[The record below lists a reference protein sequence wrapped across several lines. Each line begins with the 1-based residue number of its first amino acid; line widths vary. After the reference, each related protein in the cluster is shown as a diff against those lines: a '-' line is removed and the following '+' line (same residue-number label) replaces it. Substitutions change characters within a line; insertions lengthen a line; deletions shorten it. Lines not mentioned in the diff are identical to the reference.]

1 LKPPPNTT
9 ILIQEERPEA
19 GGVADLFE
27 GKVGSTAEMADLIE
41 KVAPMW
47 LGDALLRNQIPLKDL
62 VKISFVLE
70 PWQNVLPSIA
80 ADGYVIPPSSYPALN
95 LLTSPRSNNR
105 LNANRML
112 RARKILG
119 YVAERIEPAQ
129 DPATAMPPEE
139 YLELYCNN
147 QLIPPRMT
155 LATIRTHIW
164 RGGGDVLLH
173 YKANGKKKILHSAET
188 FTTEAED
195 VGGDASSSPTAP

>member
-1 LKPPPNTT
+1 M
-9 ILIQEERPEA
+9 LIP
-19 GGVADLFE
+19 F
-27 GKVGSTAEMADLIE
+27 
-41 KVAPMW
+41 
-47 LGDALLRNQIPLKDL
+47 
-62 VKISFVLE
+62 
-70 PWQNVLPSIA
+70 
-80 ADGYVIPPSSYPALN
+80 
-95 LLTSPRSNNR
+95 RSNNR

-147 QLIPPRMT
+147 QLIPPKMT

-173 YKANGKKKILHSAET
+173 YKANGKKKILHSAEN
-188 FTTEAED
+188 FATETED
-195 VGGDASSSPTAP
+195 AGGDGAAAA

>member
-1 LKPPPNTT
+1 
-9 ILIQEERPEA
+9 
-19 GGVADLFE
+19 
-27 GKVGSTAEMADLIE
+27 
-41 KVAPMW
+41 
-47 LGDALLRNQIPLKDL
+47 
-62 VKISFVLE
+62 
-70 PWQNVLPSIA
+70 
-80 ADGYVIPPSSYPALN
+80 
-95 LLTSPRSNNR
+95 
-105 LNANRML
+105 ML

-129 DPATAMPPEE
+129 DPAIAMPPEE

-188 FTTEAED
+188 FTAEMED
-195 VGGDASSSPTAP
+195 VGGMASSPTVP